1 MKNYL
6 KYFLFT
12 VVFVVQ
18 TVAFAGCGCEIHKT
32 KDAIREYLSSHYFN
46 ATYMITQDGEVL
58 SKGAAGYFSVE
69 DKRKLHPNQQMAV
82 ASGTK
87 PITAAAILRLQ
98 DKGLLDVNDT
108 VAKLLPADCGL
119 WPDKKLPDWASKVTL
134 HHLMTHTSG
143 VAEYIPSLQVDFT
156 KKHKEINKQILAYAA
171 NTPLVF
177 EPGSKHEYANTGF
190 IILGLVVE
198 QVSKE
203 RLSKF
208 FYKEFFKPLGMKKT
222 FLCSL
227 EQGLKYQRGELSHK
241 YPTRYF
247 VTPTGAAEPQV
258 TPAKIPFVIAPFSD
272 GGIVSTARDMVRFH
286 TALHNGEILSE
297 KSYKQMTTEYGKSK
311 TYPGL
316 ENNNYGYGIFISTL
330 SDGSKLYRHS
340 GNAIAI
346 RSEFGYIPSRKFCY
360 AVLSNTMMHIPEE
373 MRSKVD
379 MKLPQNQVDIGYFQ
393 MTLLHSVIGASVASL
408 SK

>member
-12 VVFVVQ
+12 VVLLVQ
-18 TVAFAGCGCEIHKT
+18 TVAFAGCGCEIHRT
-32 KDAIREYLSSHYFN
+32 QDAIKEYLSSHYFN
-46 ATYMITQDGEVL
+46 GTYMVTKDGEVI
-58 SKGAAGYFSVE
+58 SKGSAGYFSVE
-69 DKRKLHPNQQMAV
+69 NKRKLNPNQQMPV

-108 VAKLLPADCGL
+108 VAKLLPADSGL
-119 WPDKKLPDWASKVTL
+119 WPDNKLPEWASKVTL

-143 VAEYIPSLQVDFT
+143 IVEYIPTLQVDFT
-156 KKHKEINKQILAYAA
+156 KKHKEINKQILAFAA
-171 NTPLVF
+171 SKPLVF
-177 EPGSKHEYANTGF
+177 EPGSKHEYGNTGF

-222 FLCSL
+222 FLSSL
-227 EQGLKYQRGELSHK
+227 EQGLKYQRGELSNK
-241 YPTRYF
+241 YPSRYF
-247 VTPTGAAEPQV
+247 VTPTGAAQPQV
-258 TPAKIPFVIAPFSD
+258 NPAKIPFLIAPFSD

-311 TYPGL
+311 NYAGL
-316 ENNNYGYGIFISTL
+316 EHNSYGYGIFISTL
-330 SDGSKLYRHS
+330 SDGNKLYRHS

-346 RSEFGYIPSRKFCY
+346 RSEFGYVPAQRLCY
-360 AVLSNTMMHIPEE
+360 AVLSNTMIYVPEE
-373 MRSKVD
+373 MKSKVD
-379 MKLPQNQVDIGYFQ
+379 MNLSQNQVDITYFQ
-393 MTLLHSVIGASVASL
+393 MALLNSLNQSNVASL
-408 SK
+408 KK